1 MIYIR
6 ITKNLVL
13 LMNDTVMTLFF
24 SMKTWVDKY
33 ANVENFPEKWNGR
46 SIMHA
51 TEISDDVLTICRQ

>member
-1 MIYIR
+1 
-6 ITKNLVL
+6 
-13 LMNDTVMTLFF
+13 MNDTVMTLFF

-33 ANVENFPEKWNGR
+33 SNVENFPEKWNGR